1 MNVEVERDVNSKVFD
16 SLCGFEPNKGNRIP
30 LNVLFAQIRGIHTCS
45 SPTGIPVPILVLSF
59 DHKCRG

>member
-1 MNVEVERDVNSKVFD
+1 MLTARLL
-16 SLCGFEPNKGNRIP
+16 LCGFEPKKGNRISS
-30 LNVLFAQIRGIHTCS
+30 NVLFAQIRGIHTCS